1 MRVLVVGGT
10 GLIGLPVV
18 KKIISCGYEVI
29 TVARHFS
36 GEIPQEVVQLIGDIR
51 NFELMKKKL
60 KDLYFDVVIDFLS
73 FNPSQLQS
81 TLELVSGCC
90 GQYVF
95 ISSSAVYRYE
105 EGIINED
112 TAVLGDGRRKYS
124 MDKVSCESLIKE
136 LCERECF
143 PYTIVRPGIIY
154 GKGVLP
160 YGLPYPNP
168 GYGKHW
174 VIIQRILEG
183 KPILLPRESAGESH
197 VFTYADDFASWI
209 YQLIGNEDAHC
220 QTVHVLGQR
229 WYTWKEL
236 LLAIYKTLGKEP
248 HIIEI
253 PLCELSKYLSED
265 AMEEIR
271 GRIGRRHF
279 VYDYTRLRKLAPA
292 SSYETTMENAVSEIV
307 NAYLVQSRHSYD
319 LSFDA
324 LCDRILSA
332 QRIHTYCE
340 TRVSSGFI
348 NYNRDLKNMQKLAY
362 YYIYFGINKTFIGK
376 IINRIKRYV

>member
-18 KKIISCGYEVI
+18 KKIISCGHEVI

-36 GEIPQEVVQLIGDIR
+36 EEIPQGVVQLKGDIR
-51 NFELMKKKL
+51 NLELMRQKL

-73 FNPSQLQS
+73 FDPSQLQS
-81 TLELVSGCC
+81 TLGLVSGRC

-105 EGIINED
+105 EEVINED
-112 TAVLGDGRRKYS
+112 MAILGDERRKYS
-124 MDKVSCESLIKE
+124 MGKVSCESLVKE
-136 LCERECF
+136 ICERERF

-209 YQLIGNEDAHC
+209 SQLIGNKDAYC

-236 LLAIYKTLGKEP
+236 LLAIYKILGKEP

-253 PLCELSKYLSED
+253 PLCELDKYLSED

-279 VYDYTRLRKLAPA
+279 VYDYTRLRKLAST
-292 SSYETTMENAVSEIV
+292 SSYETAMEDAVLEIV
-307 NAYLVQSRHSYD
+307 NAYLGQSRHLYD
-319 LSFDA
+319 LPFDA
-324 LCDRILSA
+324 LCDRILS
-332 QRIHTYCE
+332 TYMRE
-340 TRVSSGFI
+340 IKVSSGFV
-348 NYNRDLKNMQKLAY
+348 NYNRDVNNMQKLAY
-362 YYIYFGINKTFIGK
+362 YYIYYGINKTFIGK